1 MLRERPPH
9 VAIRADERHGGG
21 GPVEDH
27 PLEVMTQ
34 RSPSLCVDTT
44 PSRIAP
50 SEADELQHVLPMRRV
65 HRLRECNVGLVN

>member
-34 RSPSLCVDTT
+34 HVVLLVRRHNSF
-44 PSRIAP
+44 AP
-50 SEADELQHVLPMRRV
+50 SEADVR
-65 HRLRECNVGLVN
+65 